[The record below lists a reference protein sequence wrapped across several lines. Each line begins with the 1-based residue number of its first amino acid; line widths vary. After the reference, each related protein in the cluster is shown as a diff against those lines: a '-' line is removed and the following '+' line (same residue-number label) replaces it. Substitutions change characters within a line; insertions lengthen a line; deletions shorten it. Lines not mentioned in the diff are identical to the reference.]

1 MHTPKGRE
9 RSVVTALRSTMK
21 ALSLIVT
28 LLLEQIFWVCWQLFS
43 ECGMLSLKLPM
54 LYSQV
59 CFRVSIAAHMIFFYF
74 KRKAYRFQLNLFCW
88 LLLQLSATKGG
99 LHFSRLRHGALQVI
113 KLANECRMYCGASSA
128 YATKNCLAFVM
139 PASCILDAMVIEIS
153 GEPFSIFTV
162 LQELSTWQKCRK
174 QSACYPFFSTTWL
187 PSQLLWQYR
196 RERAWNLEA
205 RS

>member
-1 MHTPKGRE
+1 MWD
-9 RSVVTALRSTMK
+9 VVTEASYVILTSMFSCIDCS
-21 ALSLIVT
+21 AHDFFLFQAQSVPFPVELI
-28 LLLEQIFWVCWQLFS
+28 LLAPLAI
-43 ECGMLSLKLPM
+43 
-54 LYSQV
+54 
-59 CFRVSIAAHMIFFYF
+59 VSHEG
-74 KRKAYRFQLNLFCW
+74 
-88 LLLQLSATKGG
+88 GG
-99 LHFSRLRHGALQVI
+99 LHFSRRSHGALQVI

-128 YATKNCLAFVM
+128 YVTKNCLAFVM
-139 PASCILDAMVIEIS
+139 PASCILDAMVKEIS

-187 PSQLLWQYR
+187 SSQLLWQYR